1 MANDKKKKV
10 AKVTVKSDD
19 LKHYQD
25 LTIRFGELVLKNR
38 FFDFLWATYT
48 CGNLDGPTPKAMKEL
63 FSHENNP
70 VGMKKARKEKFDEK
84 IYKKKLDTLNY
95 APRRRILPDI
105 AKEEDP
111 TVLDYMVCIAE
122 DIILAEGFIADA
134 GLRVFNEFMDEM
146 EVATTPDMEESS
158 YKRMEDIF
166 TCIRKMNIELGLSND
181 TGDLIEVLQEINEYQ
196 EKNFGFANKD
206 TYDPALNYRNAF
218 SNILHTFALYRH
230 NVMLLNDSEMKEI
243 LEKRGGVSDLKCI
256 PPENEDNDNFSLI

>member
-63 FSHENNP
+63 FSHTN
-70 VGMKKARKEKFDEK
+70 KKARKEK
-84 IYKKKLDTLNY
+84 LATLNC

-105 AKEEDP
+105 TKEEDP

-146 EVATTPDMEESS
+146 KVATTPDMEQSS
-158 YKRMEDIF
+158 SKRMEDIF

-181 TGDLIEVLQEINEYQ
+181 TGDLIELLQEINEYQ
-196 EKNFGFANKD
+196 EKNFGFVNKD

-243 LEKRGGVSDLKCI
+243 LEKRGECSNLKCI
-256 PPENEDNDNFSLI
+256 PSENENSDDFSLI

>member
-10 AKVTVKSDD
+10 TKVTVKSDD

-38 FFDFLWATYT
+38 FFDFLWASYT

-63 FSHENNP
+63 FSHTN
-70 VGMKKARKEKFDEK
+70 KKARKEK
-84 IYKKKLDTLNY
+84 LATLNCV
-95 APRRRILPDI
+95 PRRRILPVMT
-105 AKEEDP
+105 KEEDP

-134 GLRVFNEFMDEM
+134 GLRVFNKFMDEL

-181 TGDLIEVLQEINEYQ
+181 TGDLIELLQEINEYQ
-196 EKNFGFANKD
+196 EKNFGFVNKD

-256 PPENEDNDNFSLI
+256 PPENEDNGNSSLI

>member
-10 AKVTVKSDD
+10 TKVTVKSDD

-38 FFDFLWATYT
+38 FFDFLWASYT

-63 FSHENNP
+63 FSHTN
-70 VGMKKARKEKFDEK
+70 KKARKEK
-84 IYKKKLDTLNY
+84 LATLNCV
-95 APRRRILPDI
+95 PRRRILPVMT
-105 AKEEDP
+105 KEEDP

-134 GLRVFNEFMDEM
+134 GLRVFNEFMDEL

-181 TGDLIEVLQEINEYQ
+181 TGDLIELLQEINEYQ
-196 EKNFGFANKD
+196 EKNFGFVNKD

>member
-1 MANDKKKKV
+1 MVNDKKKKV
-10 AKVTVKSDD
+10 TKVTVKSDD

-38 FFDFLWATYT
+38 FFDFLWASYT

-63 FSHENNP
+63 FSHTN
-70 VGMKKARKEKFDEK
+70 KKARKEK
-84 IYKKKLDTLNY
+84 LATLNCV
-95 APRRRILPDI
+95 PRRRILPVMT
-105 AKEEDP
+105 KEEDP

-134 GLRVFNEFMDEM
+134 GLRVFNEFMDEL

-181 TGDLIEVLQEINEYQ
+181 TGDLIELLQEINEYQ
-196 EKNFGFANKD
+196 EKNFGFVNKD

>member
-10 AKVTVKSDD
+10 TKVTVKSDD

-38 FFDFLWATYT
+38 FFDFLWASYT

-63 FSHENNP
+63 FSHTN
-70 VGMKKARKEKFDEK
+70 KKARKEK
-84 IYKKKLDTLNY
+84 LATLNCV
-95 APRRRILPDI
+95 PRRRILPVMT
-105 AKEEDP
+105 KEEDP

-134 GLRVFNEFMDEM
+134 GLRVFNEFMDEL

-181 TGDLIEVLQEINEYQ
+181 TGDLIEVLHEINEFQ
-196 EKNFGFANKD
+196 EKNFGFVNKD
-206 TYDPALNYRNAF
+206 TYDPALNYRNSF

-243 LEKRGGVSDLKCI
+243 LEKRGECSNLKCI
-256 PPENEDNDNFSLI
+256 PSENENSNDFSLI

>member
-10 AKVTVKSDD
+10 TKVTVKSDD

-48 CGNLDGPTPKAMKEL
+48 CGNLDGLTPKAMKQL
-63 FSHENNP
+63 FSNP
-70 VGMKKARKEKFDEK
+70 NPNKKARKEKIDEK
-84 IYKKKLDTLNY
+84 IYKEKLETLNY
-95 APRRRILPDI
+95 APRRRILPDL

-134 GLRVFNEFMDEM
+134 GLRVFNEFMDEL

-181 TGDLIEVLQEINEYQ
+181 TGDLIELLQEINEYQ
-196 EKNFGFANKD
+196 EKNFGFVNKD
-206 TYDPALNYRNAF
+206 AYDPALNYRNAF
-218 SNILHTFALYRH
+218 SNILHTFALGRH
-230 NVMLLNDSEMKEI
+230 NVMLLDDSEMKEI

-256 PPENEDNDNFSLI
+256 PPENEDNSNSSLI

>member
-10 AKVTVKSDD
+10 TKVTVKSDD

-38 FFDFLWATYT
+38 FFDFLWASYT

-63 FSHENNP
+63 FSHTN
-70 VGMKKARKEKFDEK
+70 KKARKEK
-84 IYKKKLDTLNY
+84 LATLNC

-105 AKEEDP
+105 TKEEDP

-146 EVATTPDMEESS
+146 KVATTPDMEQSS
-158 YKRMEDIF
+158 SKRMEDIF

-181 TGDLIEVLQEINEYQ
+181 TGDLIELLQEINEYQ
-196 EKNFGFANKD
+196 EKNFGFVNKD
-206 TYDPALNYRNAF
+206 TYDPAINYRNSF
-218 SNILHTFALYRH
+218 SNILHTFALERH

-256 PPENEDNDNFSLI
+256 PPENEDNGNSSLI

>member
-10 AKVTVKSDD
+10 TKVTVKSDD

-38 FFDFLWATYT
+38 FFDFLWASYT

-63 FSHENNP
+63 FSHTN
-70 VGMKKARKEKFDEK
+70 KKARKEK
-84 IYKKKLDTLNY
+84 LATLNCV
-95 APRRRILPDI
+95 PRRRILPDI
-105 AKEEDP
+105 TKEEDP

-146 EVATTPDMEESS
+146 KVATTPDMEQSS

-181 TGDLIEVLQEINEYQ
+181 TGDLIELLQEINKYQ
-196 EKNFGFANKD
+196 EKNFGFVNKD
-206 TYDPALNYRNAF
+206 TYDPAINYRNSF
-218 SNILHTFALYRH
+218 SNILHTFALERH

-256 PPENEDNDNFSLI
+256 PPENEDNGNSSLI

>member
-10 AKVTVKSDD
+10 TKVTVKSDD

-38 FFDFLWATYT
+38 FFDFLWASYT

-63 FSHENNP
+63 FSHTN
-70 VGMKKARKEKFDEK
+70 KKARKEK
-84 IYKKKLDTLNY
+84 LATLNCV
-95 APRRRILPDI
+95 PRRRILPVMT
-105 AKEEDP
+105 KEEDP

-122 DIILAEGFIADA
+122 DIILVEGFIADA

-181 TGDLIEVLQEINEYQ
+181 TGDLIELLQEINEYQ
-196 EKNFGFANKD
+196 EKNFGFVNKD

-256 PPENEDNDNFSLI
+256 SPENEDNGNSSLI